1 VRLKKNVESII
12 GIRVCMD
19 HYSYLDDESVL
30 AGPTGC
36 VLIY

>member
-12 GIRVCMD
+12 GMMVCMD
-19 HYSYLDDESVL
+19 PYFYLDDESVL
-30 AGPTGC
+30 GGPTGC